1 MNQTTQTHISYKKNK
16 KKYRFATQTKKKKK
30 SDLQKAKKHRLAI
43 HGSTKNP
50 NLHDTSG
57 DLEDFC
63 VTRPSSKDLYKTYL
77 DL

>member
-1 MNQTTQTHISYKKNK
+1 MNQTTQTHISYKKK
-16 KKYRFATQTKKKKK
+16 KKNTDLQPKKI
-30 SDLQKAKKHRLAI
+30 SDLQKAKKHRFAI

-57 DLEDFC
+57 DLQDFC
-63 VTRPSSKDLYKTYL
+63 MTRPSSKDLYKTYL

>member
-1 MNQTTQTHISYKKNK
+1 MNQTTQTKISYKKNK
-16 KKYRFATQTKKKKK
+16 KKYRFATHKKKKK
-30 SDLQKAKKHRLAI
+30 SDLQKAKKHRFAI

-57 DLEDFC
+57 DPQDFC
-63 VTRPSSKDLYKTYL
+63 MTRPSSKDLYKTYL

>member
-16 KKYRFATQTKKKKK
+16 KKIQICNPKKKK
-30 SDLQKAKKHRLAI
+30 SDLQKAKKHRFAI

-57 DLEDFC
+57 DLQDFC
-63 VTRPSSKDLYKTYL
+63 MTRPSSKDLYKTYL